1 MDEPK
6 STQYPSG
13 QQRPTQQR
21 QMQQGQSRY
30 MGQNLY
36 RQNASYQS
44 NTIQRPSSNYY
55 TNTTQRQTASGQR
68 QMGQMPPNTAQRPQ
82 QYPPQRQ
89 MMSAQ
94 RSPSGQRQSTAQ
106 RPPTGQ
112 RAPYSQQRTQMQ
124 QRPQQNRRRKRK
136 KKKSIIGRIFKFLF
150 ITGMIL
156 CFAVGGAALGMVM
169 GIIEGTDNINVA
181 DVVPESYTSFIYDS
195 AGNEIDSLHGKENRE
210 YAKLETIP
218 VNLRRA
224 VIAIEDERFY
234 QHNGIDLRGMARA
247 MMTNIKSKSFEQ
259 GASTLTQQLIKN
271 EVLTNE
277 KKIQRKIKEQYLAVI
292 FEKDLE
298 KTLGSKEKAKDYIL
312 ELYLNTIALNH
323 GLNGV
328 QSASKFYF
336 GKEVSDLTLAESACI
351 AGITKNPS
359 RYSPISNPEENKKR
373 QVTVLDKMLELGYI
387 SEGEYAQAKAEDIYS
402 KLVGSI
408 TEEVSGEAKHSY
420 FVDAL
425 IEQIAND
432 LQNEKGMTKAQA
444 YDKIYS
450 GGLKINATVDMNM
463 QNIMEEVYQDDSFFP
478 SSDNTIEATYTISV
492 MDTAT
497 EKQSHYYE
505 TKTVNSEEEAQ
516 AFAAEVKA
524 KYEDSAHQMVA
535 EKLSMSSSLQSAM
548 VIMDYHNGEIK
559 ALIGGRGKKQG
570 DTVFNRATQAL
581 RQPGSCFKI
590 LSAYAP
596 AIDMGLLMPGSIII
610 DAPLKVGEKEFQNWD
625 KKYRGATT
633 VREGVTRSMNILAV
647 KALMQVGYDK
657 SYEYLQNFGFT
668 SLVDEEERNGQ
679 IFSDKGA
686 ALALGGIT
694 DGISVL
700 ELTGAYS
707 TIANGGLHYEPKFY
721 TTIYDHDGNVFL
733 ENKDE
738 PTRVLKETTAYLLTN
753 MMEDVVVRRTYY
765 ATGTA
770 AAIPGMTVAGKTGTT
785 TDDKDLMFAGYTP
798 YYCGAIWLGYD
809 NPKTMTNSGTVHLK
823 IWKEI
828 MSRIH
833 EGKEDTGFSRPDGIV
848 SRSFCSASGMVPQSI
863 CSRDYYG
870 NAIGSDLC
878 SSDFGSST
886 EACNYHKSYS
896 VDLSTGKLANSHC
909 RATSVVLAVDPETG
923 EIVNKATGAD
933 GKVDIDIH
941 STCTVHSASNPGFVK
956 PKPQPKPDS
965 DIPIGGDYPE
975 QNSTENNNEND
986 NNTVPDNNTT
996 TAPTVPEPTVPEPTP
1011 PPVAEPEPEPAPV
1024 VGIDS
1029 MAPIGS
1035 E

>member
-1 MDEPK
+1 MDESK
-6 STQYPSG
+6 NIRHPSG
-13 QQRPTQQR
+13 QQRPPERRLQG
-21 QMQQGQSRY
+21 GQSPY
-30 MGQNLY
+30 MGQNPRSNGY
-36 RQNASYQS
+36 SQRTNA
-44 NTIQRPSSNYY
+44 NYY
-55 TNTTQRQTASGQR
+55 ADMSQRQTLGGQRQTVQRQMSQGQRQTAQRQIPQGQR
-68 QMGQMPPNTAQRPQ
+68 QTA
-82 QYPPQRQ
+82 
-89 MMSAQ
+89 
-94 RSPSGQRQSTAQ
+94 QRQSTNQ
-106 RPPTGQ
+106 NRPSDM
-112 RAPYSQQRTQMQ
+112 RRSNMQ
-124 QRPQQNRRRKRK
+124 QRPPQNKRRKKK
-136 KKKSIIGRIFKFLF
+136 KKKSIIGSIFKFIF
-150 ITGMIL
+150 IVGIIL

-169 GIIEGTDNINVA
+169 GIIEGTDAINVV

-234 QHNGIDLRGMARA
+234 QHSGIDMRGMGRA
-247 MMTNIKSKSFEQ
+247 LITNIKNKEFTQ

-271 EVLTNE
+271 VVLTNE

-292 FEKDLE
+292 FERDLE
-298 KTLGSKEKAKDYIL
+298 KQLGSKEKAKDYIL

-336 GKEVSDLTLAESACI
+336 GKEVSDLTLAECACI

-359 RYSPISNPEENKKR
+359 RYSPISNAEESKRR

-387 SEGEYAQAKAEDIYS
+387 SQGEYDQAKAEDIYS

-408 TEEVSGEAKHSY
+408 TEEVSGESKHSY

-425 IEQIAND
+425 IEQIAKD
-432 LQNEKGMTKAQA
+432 LQEKKGMAKEQA

-450 GGLKINATVDMNM
+450 GGLKINATIDMGM
-463 QNIMEEVYQDDSFFP
+463 QGIMEEVYQDDSFFP
-478 SSDNTIEATYTISV
+478 ASDNTLEATYTVSV
-492 MDTAT
+492 MDKQT

-505 TKTVNSEEEAQ
+505 TKTVNSEEEAN

-524 KYEDSAHQMVA
+524 KYEDSQHEMVA
-535 EKLSMSSSLQSAM
+535 EKLSLSSSLQSAM

-581 RQPGSCFKI
+581 RQPGSCFKV

-596 AIDMGLLMPGSIII
+596 AIDMSILMPGSIIV
-610 DAPLKVGEKEFQNWD
+610 DEPLKVGAKEFQNWD

-633 VREGVTRSMNILAV
+633 VREGITRSMNILAV
-647 KALMQVGYDK
+647 KALMMVGYDK
-657 SYEYLQNFGFT
+657 SYEYLENFGFT
-668 SLVDEEERNGQ
+668 SLVDNDERNGQ
-679 IFSDKGA
+679 VFSDKGA

-707 TIANGGLHYEPKFY
+707 TIANGGLHYQPKFY
-721 TTIYDHDGNVFL
+721 TTIYDHDGNVLL
-733 ENKDE
+733 ENKDD
-738 PTRVLKETTAYLLTN
+738 PTRVLKESTAYLLTD
-753 MMEDVVVRRTYY
+753 MMKDVVVQRRYY

-770 AAIPGMTVAGKTGTT
+770 ANIPGMTVAGKTGTT

-798 YYCGAIWLGYD
+798 YYCAAIWLGYD
-809 NPKTMTNSGTVHLK
+809 NPKTMKFSGSTHLK

-828 MSRIH
+828 MTRVH
-833 EGKEDTGFSRPDGIV
+833 EGKEDIGFNRPDGIV
-848 SRSFCSASGMVPQSI
+848 SRSFCSASGMVPASI

-878 SSDFGSST
+878 ASDFGSST
-886 EACNYHKSYS
+886 ESCTYHKSYS

-909 RATSVVLAVDPETG
+909 KATSVVLAVDPDTG
-923 EIVNKATGAD
+923 QIVNKAAAGE
-933 GKVDIDIH
+933 GKVDIDIG
-941 STCTVHSASNPGFVK
+941 STCAVHSASNPGYV
-956 PKPQPKPDS
+956 PEPVVDS

-975 QNSTENNNEND
+975 ENEDDNNNENQ
-986 NNTVPDNNTT
+986 NNTT
-996 TAPTVPEPTVPEPTP
+996 NENTNTTIPDYLNIPQEPTQPEPPPTPPVSESQP
-1011 PPVAEPEPEPAPV
+1011 PPVA
-1024 VGIDS
+1024 IDS
-1029 MAPIGS
+1029 IAPIGS

>member
-1 MDEPK
+1 MDESK
-6 STQYPSG
+6 NIRHPSG
-13 QQRPTQQR
+13 QQRPPERRLQG
-21 QMQQGQSRY
+21 GQSPY
-30 MGQNLY
+30 MGQNMY
-36 RQNASYQS
+36 GNGYP
-44 NTIQRPSSNYY
+44 QRTNGNYHA
-55 TNTTQRQTASGQR
+55 NMSQRQTIGGQTGQR
-68 QMGQMPPNTAQRPQ
+68 QMSQGQRQTG
-82 QYPPQRQ
+82 QRQ
-89 MMSAQ
+89 MPQ
-94 RSPSGQRQSTAQ
+94 GQRQ
-106 RPPTGQ
+106 TGQ
-112 RAPYSQQRTQMQ
+112 RQTTQKQYTTGQNRTSDMKRSGMQ
-124 QRPQQNRRRKRK
+124 QRPPQNKRRKKK
-136 KKKSIIGRIFKFLF
+136 KKKSIIGSIFKFIF
-150 ITGMIL
+150 IVGIIL
-156 CFAVGGAALGMVM
+156 CFAVGGAGLGMVM
-169 GIIEGTDNINVA
+169 GIIEGTDAINVV

-234 QHNGIDLRGMARA
+234 QHSGIDMRGMGRA
-247 MMTNIKSKSFEQ
+247 LITNIKNKEFTQ

-271 EVLTNE
+271 VVLTNE

-292 FEKDLE
+292 FERDLE
-298 KTLGSKEKAKDYIL
+298 KQLGSKEKAKDYIL

-336 GKEVSDLTLAESACI
+336 GKEVSDLTLAECACI

-359 RYSPISNPEENKKR
+359 RYSPISNAEESKRR

-387 SEGEYAQAKAEDIYS
+387 SQGEYDQAKAEDIYS

-408 TEEVSGEAKHSY
+408 TEEVSGESKHNY

-425 IEQIAND
+425 IEQIAQD
-432 LQNEKGMTKAQA
+432 LQEKKGMAKEQA

-450 GGLKINATVDMNM
+450 GGLKINATIDMGM
-463 QNIMEEVYQDDSFFP
+463 QGIMEEVYQDDSFFP
-478 SSDNTIEATYTISV
+478 ASDNTLEATYTVSV
-492 MDTAT
+492 MDKQT

-505 TKTVNSEEEAQ
+505 TKTVNSEEEAN

-524 KYEDSAHQMVA
+524 KYEDSQHEMVA
-535 EKLSMSSSLQSAM
+535 EKLSLSSSLQSAM

-581 RQPGSCFKI
+581 RQPGSCFKV

-596 AIDMGLLMPGSIII
+596 AIDMGILMPGSIII
-610 DAPLKVGEKEFQNWD
+610 DEPLKVGAKEFQNWD

-633 VREGVTRSMNILAV
+633 VREGITRSMNILAV
-647 KALMQVGYDK
+647 KALMMVGYDK
-657 SYEYLQNFGFT
+657 SYEYLENFGFT
-668 SLVDEEERNGQ
+668 SLVDNDERNGQ
-679 IFSDKGA
+679 VFSDKGA

-707 TIANGGLHYEPKFY
+707 TIANGGLHYQPKFY
-721 TTIYDHDGNVFL
+721 TTIYDHDGNVLL
-733 ENKDE
+733 ENKDD
-738 PTRVLKETTAYLLTN
+738 PTRVLKESTAYLLTD
-753 MMEDVVVRRTYY
+753 MMKDVVVQRRYY

-770 AAIPGMTVAGKTGTT
+770 ANIPGMTVAGKTGTT

-798 YYCGAIWLGYD
+798 YYCAAIWLGYD
-809 NPKTMTNSGTVHLK
+809 NPKTMKFSGSTHLK

-828 MSRIH
+828 MTRVH
-833 EGKEDTGFSRPDGIV
+833 EGKEDIGFNRPDGIV
-848 SRSFCSASGMVPQSI
+848 SRSFCSASGMVPASI

-878 SSDFGSST
+878 ASDFGSAT
-886 EACNYHKSYS
+886 EVCTYHKSYS

-909 RATSVVLAVDPETG
+909 KATSVVLAVNPDTG
-923 EIVNKATGAD
+923 QIVNKAAAGE
-933 GKVDIDIH
+933 GKVDIDIG
-941 STCTVHSASNPGFVK
+941 STCTVHSASNPGYV
-956 PKPQPKPDS
+956 PEPVIDS
-965 DIPIGGDYPE
+965 EIPIGGDYPE
-975 QNSTENNNEND
+975 ENENNNNNENQ
-986 NNTVPDNNTT
+986 NSTTNENPNTTVPDYLNIPQE
-996 TAPTVPEPTVPEPTP
+996 PTQPEPPPPVSETEP
-1011 PPVAEPEPEPAPV
+1011 PPVA
-1024 VGIDS
+1024 IDS